1 MGELDVAAN
10 GSHLLGLFEKPT
22 YAGPHFCEQ
31 SRHGFLNVERLLAER
46 VHQIL
51 VAVAVLD
58 QFGKQL
64 EESRFRVIPRDQA
77 AGFLDQIRHSSYD
90 NGLEQ
95 SLFGR
100 KMPVER
106 SGTHAR
112 ALGNFV
118 DRRSQAGGCEDFP
131 CGLYDQ
137 FLVALGISAHSR
149 HLGSWQT
156 ER

>member
-1 MGELDVAAN
+1 
-10 GSHLLGLFEKPT
+10 
-22 YAGPHFCEQ
+22 
-31 SRHGFLNVERLLAER
+31 
-46 VHQIL
+46 
-51 VAVAVLD
+51 
-58 QFGKQL
+58 
-64 EESRFRVIPRDQA
+64 
-77 AGFLDQIRHSSYD
+77 
-90 NGLEQ
+90 
-95 SLFGR
+95 
-100 KMPVER
+100 MPVER

-118 DRRSQAGGCEDFP
+118 DRRSQAGGGEDFP